1 MKARDLLALALI
13 LVTSALPVG
22 AQPKRDDPVQAEQ
35 RKLQETQNQ
44 LKQEREKA
52 AEARRR
58 ETSLLAEIEDTE
70 RRLAQKQ
77 RDVARLDDRIKRARP
92 RWRRFAATSPGS
104 RAIGLNKKSF
114 WPVGSVRYTR
124 SMPRARCFL
133 SSSAEK
139 APFSGPQRSSISG
152 V

>member
-1 MKARDLLALALI
+1 VKARDLLALALI

-77 RDVARLDDRIKRARP
+77 RDVARLDDRIKRAQAEV
-92 RWRRFAATSPGS
+92 AALRGDITRLESYRS
-104 RAIGLNKKSF
+104 EQEEFLA
-114 WPVGSVRYTR
+114 VGSVRFTR
-124 SMPRARCFL
+124 SMPRARCSL